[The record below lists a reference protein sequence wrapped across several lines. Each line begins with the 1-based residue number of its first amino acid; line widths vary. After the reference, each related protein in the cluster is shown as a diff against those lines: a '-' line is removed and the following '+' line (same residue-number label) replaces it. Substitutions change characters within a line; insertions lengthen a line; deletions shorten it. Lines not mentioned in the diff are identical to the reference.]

1 MNWMNKDRIEKWFTY
16 QEVGLKINSIFQ
28 TRVFPEYPYY
38 PLINSNWWTNAMIR
52 LDLRYS
58 FFELSDSITDT
69 QRNDII
75 NYLMDVVY
83 NRFSKFYLYG
93 IIIDED
99 RELTNDEVKNAITI
113 ILDVLVNTAPKYIP
127 IFIQNK
133 KSNADLLAKPTSSS
147 NSVSRFND
155 TPQNGGLFED
165 DDHTSNIS
173 ESSYETSA
181 DMGSLVERLNDA
193 FNNFHSITLEW
204 SNEFARIFLSE
215 EQI

>member
-1 MNWMNKDRIEKWFTY
+1 MNWMHKDKIEKWFTY
-16 QEVGLKINSIFQ
+16 QEVGNKINSIFQ
-28 TRVFPEYPYY
+28 NRVFPEYPYY
-38 PLINSNWWTNAMIR
+38 PLINANWWTNAMIR

-113 ILDVLVNTAPKYIP
+113 ILNVLVNTAPKYIP

-133 KSNADLLAKPTSSS
+133 NSNANLLAKPTSSS
-147 NSVSRFND
+147 QSISRFND

-181 DMGSLVERLNDA
+181 DMGSLVERLNEA
-193 FNNFHSITLEW
+193 FKNFHSITLEW
-204 SNEFARIFLSE
+204 SNEFERIFLSE